1 MIIGLA
7 GYAGAGKDTAGDIL
21 IQKHDYMR
29 VAFADKIRAF
39 IYDINPQVG
48 SLTLREIVAKDG
60 WDVAKQIPEVRRLL
74 QDTGIAGRNLLGEDI
89 WIWESLGTVV
99 YSEANLDA
107 SGGTTGAISQK
118 VVVTDVRFENEARFI
133 RDFGGQ
139 VWQVVREGV
148 KPINDHIS
156 ETDLIGY
163 DFDRT
168 LTNTTK
174 EELERQIDEA
184 LASLS

>member
-29 VAFADKIRAF
+29 IAFADKIRAF

-48 SLTLREIVAKDG
+48 SLTLQEVVAKDG

-74 QDTGIAGRNLLGEDI
+74 QDTGIAG
-89 WIWESLGTVV
+89 
-99 YSEANLDA
+99 
-107 SGGTTGAISQK
+107 
-118 VVVTDVRFENEARFI
+118 FI

-168 LTNTTK
+168 LTNTTR